1 MGRQREDRELEKVR
15 EAEARRATK
24 ELMAAQRQEEELRLK
39 RNIEDRAREKAE
51 EARAREK
58 IRVKLG
64 ARREMPPLVISCRS
78 FRLHPSR
85 VQHAYS
91 ICF

>member
-1 MGRQREDRELEKVR
+1 MGRQREDRELERVR

-24 ELMAAQRQEEELRLK
+24 ELMAAQRQEEELQLK

-51 EARAREK
+51 EARARDK

-64 ARREMPPLVISCRS
+64 AR
-78 FRLHPSR
+78 HN
-85 VQHAYS
+85 
-91 ICF
+91 CFLKSLCSA